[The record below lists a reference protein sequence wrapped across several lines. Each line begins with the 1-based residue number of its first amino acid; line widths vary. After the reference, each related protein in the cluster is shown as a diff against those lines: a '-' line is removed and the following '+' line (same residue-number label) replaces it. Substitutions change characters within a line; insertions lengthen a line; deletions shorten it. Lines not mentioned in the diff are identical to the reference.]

1 MLRNAARHAT
11 TRGATSRILLSI
23 VDEFRSTAFLI
34 SGQFLSSQDFD
45 SDELIKLE
53 SLARLELV
61 IAAKLGAKLV

>member
-1 MLRNAARHAT
+1 MQPLEGQLLESCCRLST
-11 TRGATSRILLSI
+11 SLGAQLSL
-23 VDEFRSTAFLI
+23 FLA
-34 SGQFLSSQDFD
+34 SFFLSSQDFD